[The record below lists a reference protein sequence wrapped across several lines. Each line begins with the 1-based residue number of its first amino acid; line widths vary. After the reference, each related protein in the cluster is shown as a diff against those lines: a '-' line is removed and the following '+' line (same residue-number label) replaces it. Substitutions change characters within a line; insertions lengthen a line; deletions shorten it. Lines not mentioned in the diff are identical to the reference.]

1 MAAFIGSTLK
11 TVDSNTSDFSPT
23 ELDITKTETSMDL
36 IDLSIQ
42 FVQRHWDDI
51 VIVVIV
57 MCIIF
62 LFVLVTG
69 VELKVSEDVE
79 KQVRKIIFDGKKEVP
94 SRKDKREGKNTTF
107 DGEPMKFDKNTGTK
121 EASDTTSTTI
131 QTPNN

>member
-11 TVDSNTSDFSPT
+11 SVDANTSDFSPN

-42 FVQRHWDDI
+42 FIQKHWDDI

-62 LFVLVTG
+62 LFILVTG

-79 KQVRKIIFDGKKEVP
+79 KQVRNIIFDGKKNVP
-94 SRKDKREGKNTTF
+94 SRKEKRDGKTTNF
-107 DGEPMKFDKNTGTK
+107 DGETMKFDKNKSENQSSVSST
-121 EASDTTSTTI
+121 EASS
-131 QTPNN
+131 

>member
-11 TVDSNTSDFSPT
+11 TVDANTSDFSPT

-36 IDLSIQ
+36 IDLSIN
-42 FVQRHWDDI
+42 FVRRHWDDI

-79 KQVRKIIFDGKKEVP
+79 KQVRKIIFDGKKQVP
-94 SRKDKREGKNTTF
+94 SRKEQRDGKETTF
-107 DGEPMKFDKNTGTK
+107 DGEPMKFDKNIGSKQATQ
-121 EASDTTSTTI
+121 SSSS
-131 QTPNN
+131 

>member
-11 TVDSNTSDFSPT
+11 TVDANTSDFSPT

-36 IDLSIQ
+36 VDLSIS

-79 KQVRKIIFDGKKEVP
+79 KQVRNIIFDGKKQVP
-94 SRKDKREGKNTTF
+94 SRKEQREGKETTF
-107 DGEPMKFDKNTGTK
+107 DGETMKFDKNTESNQAT
-121 EASDTTSTTI
+121 EPPSS
-131 QTPNN
+131 

>member
-11 TVDSNTSDFSPT
+11 TVDANTSDFSPT

-36 IDLSIQ
+36 IDLSIN

-62 LFVLVTG
+62 LFVLVSG

-79 KQVRKIIFDGKKEVP
+79 KQVRNIIFDGKKTVP
-94 SRKDKREGKNTTF
+94 SRKEKRDGKETTF
-107 DGEPMKFDKNTGTK
+107 DGEPMKLDKNTGSK
-121 EASDTTSTTI
+121 QST
-131 QTPNN
+131 QPPSS